1 MPAGTELAGAGE
13 RARGE
18 GEAVSRGPKYTPAE
32 DAAVWDACHRK
43 RVDRIR
49 DLARE
54 LGRSETA
61 IRRRYQRM
69 CRDGYRIGTGSGPYR
84 RLDAERLF
92 DLELEVA
99 ELGAE
104 LKRARRATA
113 MHRHDDGAR
122 HLGTARRQAR
132 EIAETLARARGEGSR
147 G

>member
-1 MPAGTELAGAGE
+1 M
-13 RARGE
+13 
-18 GEAVSRGPKYTPAE
+18 SRGPKYTPAE

-69 CRDGYRIGTGSGPYR
+69 CRDGYRIGTGSSPYS
-84 RLDAERLF
+84 LDAERLF
-92 DLELEVA
+92 ELELTA
-99 ELGAE
+99 GALGTALE
-104 LKRARRATA
+104 RARTVTA
-113 MHRHDDGAR
+113 MHWHDDVAR
-122 HLGTARRQAR
+122 HVGTARRLAR
-132 EIAETLARARGEGSR
+132 ELADALAAADGEGNR

>member
-13 RARGE
+13 RAGGE
-18 GEAVSRGPKYTPAE
+18 GEAVSRGPRYTPAE

-69 CRDGYRIGTGSGPYR
+69 CRDGDRIGTGSGPYR
-84 RLDAERLF
+84 LDAERLF
-92 DLELEVA
+92 GLELAAA
-99 ELGAE
+99 ELGTE
-104 LKRARRATA
+104 LGRARTATA
-113 MHRHDDGAR
+113 MHWRDDVAR
-122 HLGTARRQAR
+122 HMGTARRLAR
-132 EIAETLARARGEGSR
+132 ELADTLAMAGGEGNR